1 MTTFAPK
8 AEIYLPTPKFKYAPP
23 AKEIDFAQLVAAGKP
38 PVEALLLTGLVS
50 KAEAVVATRAQLY
63 GMGTRLLSSPAIQE
77 RIDYFLVL
85 HKASM
90 TVSVER
96 LQQELAAVSFSDF
109 ALLFHPEDGPLQ
121 PDPFH
126 PINDPSPPRM
136 VPSHRAGDPIRNPHD
151 LPRHI
156 RAAVKEWGYDKDGCL
171 KAKFH
176 DKLKAGQMLGDLQGY
191 FAEADRAKAPQIN
204 ISIGDGLGSAHR
216 LPNAV
221 RPALPDEAQV
231 IEVSPVTVEPEQL
244 DLGVLG

>member
-1 MTTFAPK
+1 MTDFAPR
-8 AEIYLPTPKFKYAPP
+8 AEVYLPEPKFKYAPP
-23 AKEIDFAQLVAAGKP
+23 AKEVDFAQLVAAGQDITT
-38 PVEALLLTGLVS
+38 ALTLTGLVS
-50 KAEAVVATRAQLY
+50 KEEAQAASRGQLY
-63 GMGTRLLSSPAIQE
+63 RMGTRLLSSPAIQE

-96 LQQELAAVSFSDF
+96 LQQELAATAFADF
-109 ALLFHPEDGPLQ
+109 ALLYHPEDGPLM

-126 PINDPSPPRM
+126 PIDDPNPPRLI
-136 VPSHRAGDPIRNPHD
+136 PSYRAGAPIRNPHD

-204 ISIGDGLGSAHR
+204 ISIGDGQGTAHR
-216 LPNAV
+216 LPNAI
-221 RPALPDEAQV
+221 RPATVEEAQV
-231 IEVSPVTVEPEQL
+231 IEAPPINNNPN